1 MKWKTDLQ
9 HKYTS
14 NQHMKLQNEVVSI
27 INYLITTTFFL
38 VAPNSIQD
46 ISSPTNNQTCVRCES
61 WTIKKAECRR
71 IDAFELWC

>member
-1 MKWKTDLQ
+1 MKWKTDLE
-9 HKYTS
+9 HKYIS

-27 INYLITTTFFL
+27 INLITTTFFL

-46 ISSPTNNQTCVRCES
+46 ISSPTKNQTCVRCES